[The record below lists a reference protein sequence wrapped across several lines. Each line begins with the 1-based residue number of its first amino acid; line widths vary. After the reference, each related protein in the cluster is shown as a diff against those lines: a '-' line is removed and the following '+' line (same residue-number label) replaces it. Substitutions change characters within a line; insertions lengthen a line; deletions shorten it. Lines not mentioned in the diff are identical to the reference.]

1 MNKNDTSVIE
11 WAKKIH
17 NIYIKI
23 GRWEICFQPVLRE
36 LLTSDLVIVE
46 MRNQLILNYL
56 LILLSKLKIIKLA
69 FWGHGKN
76 FQATKLD
83 SVSEWLKKFFSRQ
96 VDWWFAYNDLS
107 ASIIERIG
115 FPKNRISSV
124 QNSIDTNRLRE
135 ELSRID
141 INQKRLLIDNLHISS
156 ENIGLYVGGMYPE
169 KRIKF
174 LEESLYHIRERI
186 PDFEMI
192 FIGSGLDAY
201 LVKEMAINHSWI
213 HYLGPKFDNEKIIY
227 FSISKCFLMPGL
239 VGLAILDCFA
249 LGLPLITIA
258 DSMHSPEIEYLV
270 NNENGIMLEKNTTPK
285 EYADAAIKLLS
296 NEFYRETIV
305 EGCISSSKKYSLE
318 KMVELYS
325 GGILSALSLNK

>member
-1 MNKNDTSVIE
+1 M
-11 WAKKIH
+11 
-17 NIYIKI
+17 
-23 GRWEICFQPVLRE
+23 
-36 LLTSDLVIVE
+36 
-46 MRNQLILNYL
+46 
-56 LILLSKLKIIKLA
+56 
-69 FWGHGKN
+69 
-76 FQATKLD
+76 
-83 SVSEWLKKFFSRQ
+83 
-96 VDWWFAYNDLS
+96 
-107 ASIIERIG
+107 
-115 FPKNRISSV
+115 
-124 QNSIDTNRLRE
+124 
-135 ELSRID
+135 SRID